1 MCSRF
6 LPASAGRRA
15 VPPVRWPEPV
25 GLLGGYRGM
34 KNPRLTTA
42 IAAVLALTGTI
53 AACSSGGETVP
64 ANQASASASAT
75 PSGSLEL
82 PVAPEGTT
90 PNALNTLTLAGLGAL
105 RLGQPV
111 PAGGTWAERGAQ
123 TSDQCRVVSSPDYPG
138 VYAIVEGGTVQRI
151 TVAGA
156 SAVKLVEG
164 VGVGSTRANVDAALP
179 GFAEEPHKY
188 VDGGLYLTAPNA
200 ASGDPAV
207 RFELDG
213 DGTVTAM
220 HVGMMPVL
228 GYVEGCA

>member
-1 MCSRF
+1 
-6 LPASAGRRA
+6 
-15 VPPVRWPEPV
+15 
-25 GLLGGYRGM
+25 M
-34 KNPRLTTA
+34 KNPRITTA
-42 IAAVLALTGTI
+42 IAAVLALTATV
-53 AACSSGGETVP
+53 AACSSGGDTVP
-64 ANQASASASAT
+64 ADQASASAT
-75 PSGSLEL
+75 PSAETSL
-82 PVAPEGTT
+82 PVAPAGAT
-90 PNALNTLTLAGLGAL
+90 PASLNTITLEGLDGL

-164 VGVGSTRANVDAALP
+164 VGVGSTRANIDASLP
-179 GFAEEPHKY
+179 GFREEPHKY
-188 VDGGLYLTAPNA
+188 VDGGIYLTAPNA

-213 DGTVTAM
+213 DGMVTVM

>member
-1 MCSRF
+1 MTGRTT
-6 LPASAGRRA
+6 ASERGRAWLQCDGWNRLAGSM
-15 VPPVRWPEPV
+15 VV
-25 GLLGGYRGM
+25 GGM
-34 KNPRLTTA
+34 KHPRITTA
-42 IAAVLALTGTI
+42 IAAVLALTTTV
-53 AACSSGGETVP
+53 AACSSGEDSTPVD
-64 ANQASASASAT
+64 AASASAT
-75 PSGSLEL
+75 PSAV
-82 PVAPEGTT
+82 PVVPQVPAGATPEG
-90 PNALNTLTLAGLGAL
+90 LNTLSLMGLGSL
-105 RLGQPV
+105 RLGEAV
-111 PAGGTWAERGAQ
+111 PAGGAWAERGAQ

-138 VYAIVEGGTVQRI
+138 VYAIVEGGAVRRI

-164 VGVGSTRANVDAALP
+164 VGVGSTRANIDAALP

-213 DGTVTAM
+213 GGMVTAM

-228 GYVEGCA
+228 AYVEGCA

>member
-1 MCSRF
+1 
-6 LPASAGRRA
+6 
-15 VPPVRWPEPV
+15 
-25 GLLGGYRGM
+25 M
-34 KNPRLTTA
+34 KHPRITTA
-42 IAAVLALTGTI
+42 IAALLALTTTV
-53 AACSSGGETVP
+53 AACSSGEDSSPG
-64 ANQASASASAT
+64 AAASASAT
-75 PSGSLEL
+75 PAM
-82 PVAPEGTT
+82 PPAPADGT
-90 PNALNTLTLAGLGAL
+90 PEDRNTLTLAGLGAL
-105 RLGQPV
+105 KLGQPV

-123 TSDQCRVVSSPDYPG
+123 TSDQCHVVSSPDYPG
-138 VYAIVEGGTVQRI
+138 VYGIVEGGTVRRI

-164 VGVGSTRANVDAALP
+164 VGVGATRANIDADLP

-200 ASGDPAV
+200 ASGDPAL

-213 DGTVTAM
+213 DGLVSAM

>member
-1 MCSRF
+1 
-6 LPASAGRRA
+6 
-15 VPPVRWPEPV
+15 
-25 GLLGGYRGM
+25 M
-34 KNPRLTTA
+34 KHPRLTTA
-42 IAAVLALTGTI
+42 VAAVLALTTTV
-53 AACSSGGETVP
+53 AACSSGGDTVP
-64 ANQASASASAT
+64 ADQASASASAT
-75 PSGSLEL
+75 PSADLSL
-82 PVAPEGTT
+82 PVAPAGST
-90 PNALNTLTLAGLGAL
+90 PEALNTLTLEGLADL

-138 VYAIVEGGTVQRI
+138 VYAIVQGGTVQRI

-164 VGVGSTRANVDAALP
+164 VGVGSTRANVDAGLP
-179 GFAEEPHKY
+179 GFREEPHKY
-188 VDGGLYLTAPNA
+188 VDGGAYLTAPNA

-213 DGTVTAM
+213 GGMVTAM

-228 GYVEGCA
+228 AYVEGCA

>member
-1 MCSRF
+1 
-6 LPASAGRRA
+6 
-15 VPPVRWPEPV
+15 
-25 GLLGGYRGM
+25 M
-34 KNPRLTTA
+34 KNPRITTA
-42 IAAVLALTGTI
+42 IAAVLALTTTV
-53 AACSSGGETVP
+53 AACSSGGDTVP
-64 ANQASASASAT
+64 ADQASASAAPSAD
-75 PSGSLEL
+75 PSL
-82 PVAPEGTT
+82 PVAPAGAT
-90 PNALNTLTLAGLGAL
+90 PAALNTLTLEGLGSL
-105 RLGQPV
+105 KLGQPV
-111 PAGGTWAERGAQ
+111 PARGTWAERGAQ

-138 VYAIVEGGTVQRI
+138 VYAIVEGGTVRRI

-164 VGVGSTRANVDAALP
+164 LGVGSTRANIDADLP

-200 ASGDPAV
+200 ASGDAAV

-213 DGTVTAM
+213 DGMVSAM